1 MPDRTI
7 KDGLKQPDHIKISFT
22 ANSKAYSA
30 SIVPDQA
37 RFGPEFFL
45 AMTLP
50 DFKHQ
55 VVNRLP
61 ANKKEDGPT
70 LFPLLEQCLQE
81 VALTEWRNVVS
92 TRCPTVESKTY
103 ENFLSASETTSK
115 RWRGSP
121 TSEIN

>member
-1 MPDRTI
+1 MPDHTI
-7 KDGLKQPDHIKISFT
+7 EDGLKQKISFT
-22 ANSKAYSA
+22 ANSKEYSA
-30 SIVPDQA
+30 SIAPDQA

-81 VALTEWRNVVS
+81 VTLTVWHNVVS
-92 TRCPTVESKTY
+92 TRCKTEDSKIH
-103 ENFLSASETTSK
+103 ENILECIRDYLKALAGFLNV
-115 RWRGSP
+115 GD
-121 TSEIN
+121 

>member
-1 MPDRTI
+1 MPDHTI
-7 KDGLKQPDHIKISFT
+7 EDGLKQKISFT
-22 ANSKAYSA
+22 ANSKEYSA
-30 SIVPDQA
+30 SIAPDQA

-70 LFPLLEQCLQE
+70 LFPLLKQCLQE
-81 VALTEWRNVVS
+81 VTLSKWCNAVLM
-92 TRCPTVESKTY
+92 RCPTNDNKTY
-103 ENFLSASETTSK
+103 KNFLGCIQDYLEALAGPPTLET
-115 RWRGSP
+115 
-121 TSEIN
+121 N